1 MLVLMAS
8 TSPVGGYRDASTVT
22 SLHTSSSR
30 SAVMSHRS
38 LWQMD
43 GCSLV
48 GQDSAWPM
56 VNPCLQR
63 QCEASCSGHSTDKG
77 HHGVLLCAG

>member
-8 TSPVGGYRDASTVT
+8 TSPVVAYRDASTVT
-22 SLHTSSSR
+22 SLHASSSR
-30 SAVMSHRS
+30 SAVMSHSS

-43 GCSLV
+43 GYPTV
-48 GQDSAWPM
+48 GQDSSWPM

-63 QCEASCSGHSTDKG
+63 QCEASCSGHSADQG

>member
-8 TSPVGGYRDASTVT
+8 TSPVGGYRDASMVT

-30 SAVMSHRS
+30 SAVMSHSS

-43 GCSLV
+43 GYPPV
-48 GQDSAWPM
+48 GQDSAWSM
-56 VNPCLQR
+56 VNPCPQR
-63 QCEASCSGHSTDKG
+63 QCEASCSGHSADKG
-77 HHGVLLCAG
+77 HHGVLLHAG